1 MRLRFPAAGVLA
13 ALALLAPLAA
23 PAAPP
28 PLVPRAVLFGEPQ
41 SDYPS
46 LSPDGRWLAWS
57 ERGADGV
64 VNLWVRALDRDTSW
78 QVTRD
83 TTRGVHHG
91 WWTPDSQRLL
101 YLDDTDGDENE
112 HVLAV
117 PFTGGPPRDLTPWPG
132 VRCDDVHVDRGH
144 PDVLLVSA
152 NRRDP
157 RAFDLWRVPVAGGEP
172 VLEAQN
178 PGDVSDWAVDREFR
192 VRACTALRDTDA
204 ATIVRV
210 RDAAGGPWRDLLT
223 WPLADAGFD
232 RTRKVLGFVDDT
244 TLLVQMWAG
253 SNTARIAT
261 LGTRD
266 GSLLSVVATD
276 PRFDPAVDETGG
288 TEVPRL
294 LLSPD
299 RTRVQAVC
307 FEGLKTEWRVLD
319 PALRPDFAALGKLA
333 AGATLVIL
341 SRDDADR
348 RWVVGL
354 YDDRS
359 MGRYVLWDRIGRRAT
374 PLFECA
380 PELRGWTLAEMLPVT
395 VRARDGL
402 ELPCYLTLP
411 PGVPAKGLPLVVNP
425 HGGPWFRDHWG
436 WNPEVQWL
444 ANRGYAVLQVGFRST
459 TGFGLRLLNAGD
471 HEYGPG
477 KTHTDLL
484 DAVDWAVKQGLA
496 DPKRVG
502 IMGWSFGGYATLAGL
517 AFAPGRFACGVD
529 GVGPSD
535 LATLFE
541 SFPPYWSARIERWKR
556 RMGDV
561 RGDAEL
567 NRRLSPLH
575 HVDAIRAP
583 LLIGHGANDPRVKL
597 AHSEAMVNAMRAHGL
612 DVTLVVYPDE
622 GHGFGR
628 SENNQDFYG
637 RAEEFFARHLGGR
650 AEPWTAVP
658 GSTAEV
664 R

>member
-1 MRLRFPAAGVLA
+1 MRAPLRSAACLAVL
-13 ALALLAPLAA
+13 LLAPLAA
-23 PAAPP
+23 LAEPA
-28 PLVPRAVLFGEPQ
+28 PLVPRAVLFGDAEQEAPA
-41 SDYPS
+41 
-46 LSPDGRWLAWS
+46 LSPDGRWLAWGR
-57 ERGADGV
+57 RGADGL
-64 VNLWVRALDRDTSW
+64 VNVWVRALDRDTSW

-83 TTRGVHHG
+83 TVRGVHRG
-91 WWTPDSQRLL
+91 WWTPDSKRLL
-101 YLDDTDGDENE
+101 FLRDRDGDENL
-112 HVLAV
+112 HVLATDLA
-117 PFTGGPPRDLTPWPG
+117 TGEARDLTPWPG
-132 VRCDDVHVDRGH
+132 VRCDDVHLDPLH
-144 PDVLLVSA
+144 PDVLLVSM
-152 NRRDP
+152 NKRDP
-157 RAFDLWRVPVAGGEP
+157 RAFDLWRVPLAGGEP
-172 VLEAQN
+172 ELEAQN
-178 PGDVSDWAVDREFR
+178 PGDVTDWATDRAFR
-192 VRACTALRDTDA
+192 VRACTALRDSDA

-210 RDAAGGPWRDLLT
+210 RDVAGGPWRDLVT
-223 WPLADAGFD
+223 WPMAEAGFD
-232 RTRKVLGFVDDT
+232 RARKVLGFLDDT
-244 TLLVQMWAG
+244 TMLVQLWAG
-253 SNTARIAT
+253 GNTARIVAMSV
-261 LGTRD
+261 RD
-266 GSLLSVVATD
+266 GAVLRTLASD
-276 PRFDPAVDETGG
+276 PECDPELNLDGAHDIPNV
-288 TEVPRL
+288 
-294 LLSPD
+294 LLSPAGD
-299 RTRVQAVC
+299 RVLAVC
-307 FEGLKTEWRVLD
+307 FEHLRTRWQVLD
-319 PALRPDFAALGKLA
+319 PAVRPDFAALAKLA
-333 AGATLVIL
+333 AGARVAIE
-341 SRDDADR
+341 SRDAADR

-359 MGRYVLWDRIGRRAT
+359 LGRWVLWDRLAKRAT
-374 PLFECA
+374 PLFEAA
-380 PELRGWTLAEMLPVT
+380 PEMKRWTFAEMLPVT

-411 PGVPAKGLPLVVNP
+411 VGVPAKSLPLVVNP
-425 HGGPWFRDHWG
+425 HGGPWFRDQWG

-459 TGFGLRLLNAGD
+459 TGFGLELFNAGD

-502 IMGWSFGGYATLAGL
+502 LMGWSFGGYATLAGL

-535 LATLFE
+535 LATLFA
-541 SFPPYWSARIERWKR
+541 SFPPYWAARLERWKR

-561 RGDAEL
+561 QGDPEL
-567 NRRLSPLH
+567 NRRLSPLY

-597 AHSEAMVNAMRAHGL
+597 ANSEAMVTAMRAHGL

-637 RAEEFFARHLGGR
+637 RAEEFLAKHLGGR
-650 AEPWTAVP
+650 AEPWRAVA